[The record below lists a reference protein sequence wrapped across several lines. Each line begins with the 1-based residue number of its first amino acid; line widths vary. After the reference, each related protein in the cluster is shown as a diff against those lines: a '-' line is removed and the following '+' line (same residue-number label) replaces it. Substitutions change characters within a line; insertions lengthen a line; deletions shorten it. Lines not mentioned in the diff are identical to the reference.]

1 MNATPPRWAE
11 GLLTLVLHREVV
23 ESVSG
28 DLLEEYRESVLPV
41 RGARGADWWYVTQVF
56 GFVWRSAYVWALLFA
71 AAFVGRTALDWLLP
85 PLTFQTRSGVST
97 LLAAGILVSAGAW
110 AAWRSGS
117 FIAGTVAG
125 LATAAIG
132 AFVDVAGTAILLA
145 LWHDPRTMAAIQ
157 ASGGLTEV
165 FVLPFVLLLPAAVIA
180 SVGGIAGAS
189 LKRLTGA

>member
-1 MNATPPRWAE
+1 M
-11 GLLTLVLHREVV
+11 TLVLHREAV

-28 DLLEEYRESVLPV
+28 ELLEEYRESVLPV
-41 RGARGADWWYVTQVF
+41 RGARGADWYVTQVF

-85 PLTFQTRSGVST
+85 PLTFQTRSAVST
-97 LLAAGILVSAGAW
+97 LLAACILVCAGGW

-132 AFVDVAGTAILLA
+132 AVVSIAGAAILLVLRHEPA
-145 LWHDPRTMAAIQ
+145 TMAAIQ
-157 ASGGLTEV
+157 ASGGLAEV
-165 FVLPFVLLLPAAVIA
+165 FTLPFALVIPAALVA
-180 SVGGIAGAS
+180 TVGGVAGTAV
-189 LKRLTGA
+189 RRMFFTA